1 MAKLRKMLG
10 SAASPGIAALMAQ
23 METQSRETLA
33 RWSAAYAL
41 ENLLPVYL
49 CVHPQDSLP
58 GRALAQAA
66 DWAAG
71 RCDGKA
77 VKPLLSALRD
87 SARQETGATAQAALR
102 AMGTAAAVMQTPT
115 NALGMTF
122 YTAAALAYA
131 ALGEDASPADY
142 DAYAEAAF
150 ARMLDSLRAASVPH
164 EAHPA
169 HLDWHC

>member
-33 RWSAAYAL
+33 RWSAAYVL

-122 YTAAALAYA
+122 YAAAALAYA

>member
-1 MAKLRKMLG
+1 
-10 SAASPGIAALMAQ
+10 
-23 METQSRETLA
+23 
-33 RWSAAYAL
+33 
-41 ENLLPVYL
+41 
-49 CVHPQDSLP
+49 
-58 GRALAQAA
+58 
-66 DWAAG
+66 
-71 RCDGKA
+71 
-77 VKPLLSALRD
+77 
-87 SARQETGATAQAALR
+87 
-102 AMGTAAAVMQTPT
+102 MQTPT

-122 YTAAALAYA
+122 YAAAALAYA